1 MYALVNGQELLLGPI
16 SFNYRMINS
25 VLEEELEVDYRVTSQ
40 SYQSVPIIITEDIK
54 ILPTRDD
61 NPEYDPRF
69 ESLSNITY
77 EITETEVIFRHT
89 KLEKPLEQ
97 IKDEYKQ
104 SVKPERQNKEN
115 QYITVSVQ
123 NTELTLLT
131 SREQRTQLINKLT
144 SLAETDTVLYK
155 FNDNTWINVS
165 KSDLEYVIK
174 QIDLKVQEAFDW
186 EYAKLQEID
195 SCQTWQEVYNVE
207 ISSPPYLAPPTP
219 PSTLSR

>member
-16 SFNYRMINS
+16 PFNYRMINS
-25 VLEEELEVDYRVTSQ
+25 VLEEELEVDFRVTSQ
-40 SYQSVPIIITEDIK
+40 SYQSVPIAITENIK

-69 ESLSNITY
+69 EGLSNITY

-89 KLEKPLEQ
+89 KFEKPLEQ
-97 IKDEYKQ
+97 IKGEYKQ
-104 SVKPERQNKEN
+104 LVKPERQNKEN

-123 NTELTLLT
+123 STELSILT

-155 FNDNTWINVS
+155 FGDNTWINVS
-165 KSDLEYVIK
+165 KADLEYVVQ

-195 SCQTWQEVYNVE
+195 ACQTWEEVYNIV
-207 ISSPPYLAPPTP
+207 ITLPPPVTDP
-219 PSTLSR
+219 LSR